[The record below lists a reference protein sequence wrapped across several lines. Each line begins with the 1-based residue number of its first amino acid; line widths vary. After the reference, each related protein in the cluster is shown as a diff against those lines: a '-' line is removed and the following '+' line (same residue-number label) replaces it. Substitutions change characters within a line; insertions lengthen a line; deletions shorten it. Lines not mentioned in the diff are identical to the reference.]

1 MPGFFPAIL
10 VFMKHLLIFG
20 AVLVSFVALNTI
32 TPVTGTEDALDKAYT
47 NILNVKIRL
56 RKLRGRLS
64 NILDL
69 DHDKKD

>member
-20 AVLVSFVALNTI
+20 AVLVSFVALNI
-32 TPVTGTEDALDKAYT
+32 IIPVTGTEDALDKAYT

-69 DHDKKD
+69 DHDEKD

>member
-1 MPGFFPAIL
+1 
-10 VFMKHLLIFG
+10 MKNIPIFV
-20 AVLVSFVALNTI
+20 AVLAFFVALNTI
-32 TPVTGTEDALDKAYT
+32 IPVTGTEDTLDKVYT

-69 DHDKKD
+69 DHDEKD